1 MKARVQIF
9 DDMEALSRAAA
20 DRLEVAAQEAIESR
34 GRFLIA
40 LNGGKTPLRFLQ
52 LLASE
57 YQAQI
62 DWQRAHLFWGDERC
76 VPPDHPESSYGQ
88 AREVLLSHLEL
99 PDDHV
104 HRIRGELGAGAAA
117 ADYARA
123 LKQFADP
130 GLEWPRFDLVL
141 LGLGED
147 GHIASLFPG
156 SDPSEAKPVIP
167 VTARYQDRPAE
178 RVSLTPPVFNS
189 ARLVI
194 FMVTGPG
201 KAAALQQA
209 LGDEFEPEKL
219 PAQRIGPKDGKLI
232 WLVDEAAASR
242 LPKSFSRSRGTCEG

>member
-9 DDMEALSRAAA
+9 DDMEALSRDAA
-20 DRLEVAAQEAIESR
+20 DRLEGAAQAAIESR

-40 LNGGKTPLRFLQ
+40 LNGGKTPLRFFQ

-57 YQAQI
+57 YQARI
-62 DWQRAHLFWGDERC
+62 DWQRAYFFWGDERC

-88 AREVLLSHLEL
+88 AREALLSPLKL
-99 PDDHV
+99 PEDHV
-104 HRIRGELGAGAAA
+104 HRILGELGAAAAA
-117 ADYARA
+117 ADYTRT

-147 GHIASLFPG
+147 GHTASLFPG
-156 SDPSEAKPVIP
+156 SDPSETQPVIP
-167 VTARYQDRPAE
+167 VSARYQDRPAE

-194 FMVTGPG
+194 FMVSGTG
-201 KAAALQQA
+201 KAAALQRA
-209 LGDEFEPEKL
+209 LGDDFEPEKL
-219 PAQRIGPKDGKLI
+219 PAQRLDPKDGKLI
-232 WLVDEAAASR
+232 WLVDRAAASL
-242 LPKSFSRSRGTCEG
+242 LPESFSRSSRTCEG